1 MLEDYYSADKII
13 ETKYDNITYPEDWE
27 KQGIKEEEY
36 LDEYSSI
43 KKYLIANN
51 FNNYEISNY

>member
-13 ETKYDNITYPEDWE
+13 ETKYDNIIYPDDWA

-36 LDEYSSI
+36 LEEYSSI
-43 KKYLIANN
+43 KKYLIN
-51 FNNYEISNY
+51 S